1 MAVYDRDNAKLVV
14 RVVYDGPGNAGKTT
28 NLAEMCQFF
37 TSRRRSELRSPEPH
51 DGRTVWFDWLQID
64 AGLVGGFALRC
75 QIVTV
80 PGQLV
85 LRRRRSV
92 LLRTADV
99 VVLVCDSTPAG
110 LELVR
115 PAFGRIRQFTTEQA
129 GADVPIVVQ
138 ANKQDLP
145 GALSPDEIAAAL
157 GADAAIPVVGARAN
171 AGIGVKETLVLAIRA
186 AANRAQQQV
195 LDRGIDALAGS
206 PGDAD
211 AVLSE
216 LRQLDDAPVGALDDL
231 LGRPAFVEATPV
243 EAAPVEAPPVELPP
257 IPPPPPVRA
266 AEPEPPPA
274 PPAWWPVPPLDD
286 ANITPGTLWPAAT
299 GREALRELTGM
310 ALCPRVDLVAQHGD
324 RDGSGKVSTVL
335 YDAGGWFIK
344 TSTDRRFDDLD
355 AARVALVKLARTKI
369 ALGSLTV
376 PNTVLVTCGD
386 PASGYWVWTYA
397 PWRRTLRGAM
407 TDAIAAGD
415 RAELGDALVQ
425 FAGAVGEALVRALR
439 SGQGLD
445 LHPSNFAL
453 DGETLVYL
461 DDEVREAPPVRGAA
475 HAILQRAEELA
486 GYPDEIDRYATS
498 LIEQLSGRL
507 TADDLARLGLIEDL
521 ETTVPRA
528 GQAHALRGRLLAAL
542 DPTHDRTRAPM
553 PEPLPAPAPPAP
565 LPESLFAGR
574 AYEAIAAPSAPTLE
588 LPVAWAPPSRMA
600 LDPDPGP
607 YAEPDPEPEPDPEFE
622 PEPDPVPVAAPS
634 EAWPEPPTAAEQL
647 PSGFIWPVVA
657 GRELVRQILGR
668 TPTRRDGLPFT
679 YDLGDYTL
687 STSSERRFNEVDD
700 ARAELLR
707 LARAQ
712 VARGAAQPRVV
723 LVLAPDDT
731 RGGHW
736 IWTIAPSAADA
747 CASP

>member
-37 TSRRRSELRSPEPH
+37 TARRRSELISPEALA
-51 DGRTVWFDWLQID
+51 GRTMWFDWLQID

-92 LLRTADV
+92 LLRAADV
-99 VVLVCDSTPAG
+99 VVMVCDSTPPG

-115 PAFGRIRQFTTEQA
+115 AAFGRIRQFTAEQS
-129 GADVPIVVQ
+129 GSDVPIVVQ

-145 GALSPDEIAAAL
+145 GALSPEEVAAAL
-157 GADAAIPVVGARAN
+157 GADATVPVVGARAN

-195 LDRGIDALAGS
+195 LERGIDALAGE
-206 PGDAD
+206 PGDAE
-211 AVLSE
+211 AVLRE
-216 LRQLDDAPVGALDDL
+216 LRQLDDAPGSALDDL
-231 LGRPAFVEATPV
+231 LGQPVFVEP
-243 EAAPVEAPPVELPP
+243 PPPVRMPP
-257 IPPPPPVRA
+257 IPPPPVRA
-266 AEPEPPPA
+266 VEPAVPVAPPVEAAVAPPVA
-274 PPAWWPVPPLDD
+274 PPAWWPVPPLGD
-286 ANITPGTLWPAAT
+286 ASITPGNLWPAAT
-299 GREALRELTGM
+299 GRDALRGLTGM
-310 ALCPRVDLVAQHGD
+310 ELRPRFDLVAQLGD
-324 RDGSGKVSTVL
+324 RDGSGKASTVL
-335 YDAGGWFIK
+335 YDADGWFIK

-355 AARVALVKLARTKI
+355 ASRVALVKLARTKI
-369 ALGSLTV
+369 ALGTLTL

-386 PASGYWVWTYA
+386 PDQGYWVWTFA
-397 PWRRTLRGAM
+397 PWRQTLRGAM
-407 TDAIAAGD
+407 TEAIAAGD
-415 RAELGDALVQ
+415 RAGIGDALVQ

-439 SGQGLD
+439 TGQGLD

-453 DGETLVYL
+453 DGDTLVYL
-461 DDEVREAPPVRGAA
+461 DDEVSEAPPVRGAA

-486 GYPDEIDRYATS
+486 GSPDEIDRYAAT
-498 LIEQLSGRL
+498 LIEELSARL
-507 TADDLARLGLIEDL
+507 TADDIARLGLVEDL
-521 ETTVPRA
+521 QTTVPRA
-528 GQAHALRGRLLAAL
+528 GLARALQARLLAAF
-542 DPTHDRTRAPM
+542 D
-553 PEPLPAPAPPAP
+553 PAPERSRAAREVEAAP
-565 LPESLFAGR
+565 
-574 AYEAIAAPSAPTLE
+574 APSAPTVE
-588 LPVAWAPPSRMA
+588 LPAVWAPPPRAELEAVA
-600 LDPDPGP
+600 LAAPPID
-607 YAEPDPEPEPDPEFE
+607 ESIEPEPEFE
-622 PEPDPVPVAAPS
+622 PEPEPEPAPVRMPVAAPS
-634 EAWPEPPTAAEQL
+634 DAWPAPPTAAEHL

-668 TPTRRDGLPFT
+668 TPTRRDGRPFT

-687 STSSERRFNEVDD
+687 STSSERRFIEVDD

-736 IWTIAPSAADA
+736 IWTIAPSAVDA
-747 CASP
+747 MAAP